1 MISGKTIFALK
12 SVVSETWPG
21 VDSGARHFASVVL
34 PVFEKNGIPNILAI
48 LKADNSGYPWSNQV
62 AFPGG
67 HIDKTD
73 TGALFAGLRELKE
86 ELGITPPHIIPV
98 GSMGH
103 FQTILNTDIEVFVAT
118 WDGYEDE
125 VVFDKKEIAEIFHIP
140 LPELAA
146 HHASAGFVGRIPPI
160 DELIYPFNRPF
171 NGVNIWG
178 VTARILHSFLEGLPS
193 DFFQVQT
200 MVVSQKHNI

>member
-1 MISGKTIFALK
+1 MISGKTIFALRRLVTK
-12 SVVSETWPG
+12 ARPG
-21 VDSGARHFASVVL
+21 ADAGAQQFATVVL

-62 AFPGG
+62 ALPGG
-67 HIDKTD
+67 HIDEADKNP
-73 TGALFAGLRELKE
+73 LFAGLREIRE
-86 ELGITPPHIIPV
+86 ELGITAAHITPI
-98 GSMGH
+98 GSLGH

-125 VVFDKKEIAEIFHIP
+125 VAFDKKEISGIFHIP

-146 HHASAGFVGRIPPI
+146 HHASAGFIGRIPPI
-160 DELIYPFNRPF
+160 DELIYPLNVPF

-178 VTARILHSFLEGLPS
+178 VTARILHSFFEGLPPG
-193 DFFQVQT
+193 FFQAQA
-200 MVVSQKHNI
+200 KP